1 MEARSRGPER
11 TLARVVSALGQGAAA
26 LLGIVLLAG
35 AGGILLATQ
44 TAAGRS
50 AAADLLEGALAGAV
64 QGEVEVG
71 AVTGGNLFTRVRLE
85 ALTIGGEDG
94 ETFVDLRDIRVEY
107 NPVRFLVGTYHLR
120 RLTTGR
126 LEARLLQDEEGGWN
140 FERIFGADDEEGED
154 DGIRLLATDVT
165 VEDGRLVVRTPWTG
179 DPADE
184 VWNLERTDRGLER
197 VVALEGITGRLPL
210 LRLADPRRPMRV
222 EMEGVEALVRAVR
235 QPMGLAELDGA
246 VTFSDTVRVRLDRVR
261 TRRGTALSGRG
272 RVGPE
277 DPPRL
282 RFDLEGDRVEF
293 ADLQWLPLPVPVR
306 GGGSGDLLLRSSDAD
321 PEVLAV
327 EVRDGD
333 FRSEETRVTG
343 DLAVRLE
350 ETPVFEGMDLQLRPL
365 RLRLVHDLLGTDGP
379 DGRVEGRV
387 RGDGPADLFGIDADV
402 ALHPLDGASPSRL
415 RAVGGIGLVGDP
427 RRFDGLQLE
436 FSGFEPRW
444 SRLLEVDTRQE
455 GRIDG
460 VAGLDRSPEG
470 GVTFSA
476 DVVHRVPG
484 DSTSRVE
491 ARGGLDPDAGSMD
504 VSLTADPLSLSVLD
518 PFFPALDMVGVVRGP
533 ASVSGTLSELQAEAD
548 LETPRGHVQFDG
560 SFDLASEQ
568 RTYDATLSA
577 RDVQLRQWF
586 RRGPDSDLAVQGRV
600 EGSGTDPATLRASF
614 DLQVLPSTVEGARV
628 DSSLLR
634 FTVEQGLARVDT
646 FAIRSDVGVLRGRGG
661 FGLAPDRRAA
671 LLLSLEA
678 SDLARWNRWLVPG
691 RGPTVLGDDEERDLS
706 SLFAEGEGEGDEG
719 EGTAAVAPPDTLA
732 GSLTARG
739 AVFGNTE
746 EFGVGGNLTGQ
757 EVRWG
762 ETSADSLRL
771 VLDATD
777 ARSLDSLALSG
788 GVRGLDHGGQPVDSV
803 VFRVQRTGSRAGD
816 VSLRAHRSGGSTT
829 ADGAVE
835 WSEARKVVDL
845 RSLALRMGD
854 QSLRLADTTRIAY
867 GDDGLSVEEFLLE
880 GEQGGRIRMDGAVP
894 RGGEAD
900 FSLAME
906 GLDLGAVRTLAGTG
920 PEVSGRM
927 QGRLRVR
934 GTAGSPRMEASA
946 RVDGPGVGE
955 HRYAALVGEAR
966 YADRRLELET
976 ELQGEAGRLARIAGS
991 VRSDLSLQARDRRL
1005 LDDPLDLRMSAD
1017 SLPLDLLLAPVE
1029 AVRDVEG
1036 HAEFETRVT
1045 GSPETPS
1052 LDGSGRVRAS
1062 GLHVVPLDVRLRD
1075 VRSRMTL
1082 SGTEVRVDSLTLA
1095 SGSEGEGRITG
1106 SVDVASPTNPAFDL
1120 EVRARR
1126 LRVAD
1131 RRRATMLAD
1140 GRGRL
1145 GGTYR
1150 RPTVEGEF
1158 RLSDGSVR
1166 VEDFL
1171 RQDETVDLT
1180 DPELLALVDTTSLA
1194 ERRLLAR
1201 IQNPFLQNLRADLT
1215 LQIGPDLWL
1224 RARNLDV
1231 ELAGEVDL
1239 RMDRAQADVTVFG
1252 SVRLVRGNYRWSAAG
1267 EVIGRQLRI
1276 SDGTIEFVGTP
1287 GMDPNVDI
1295 TATHRVRSQLGTITV
1310 SVNITGTMAEPQLTL
1325 SSEPPLSES
1334 DRVCVLLINSPC
1346 SAAGARGQLVAETV
1360 LGRVGTELSSV
1371 LSGGAGPDYITVQSA
1386 AGARGQRQA
1395 AAGAEDG
1402 DSDGGDLLGDKEV
1415 EIGWYLNPEV
1425 FLTLTQPF
1433 GRRTPAFSLD
1443 WRFSEAWTLEF
1454 RSEHL
1459 FDPTLGGSAASSS
1472 NLDEQRLWGLFLFRE
1487 WSF

>member
-1 MEARSRGPER
+1 MENRSRGPDR
-11 TLARVVSALGQGAAA
+11 TLGRVVSALGQGVAA
-26 LLGIVLLAG
+26 LLGVVLLAG
-35 AGGILLATQ
+35 AGGILVATQ

-50 AAADLLEGALAGAV
+50 AAADLLEDALAGAV
-64 QGEVEVG
+64 DGEVEVG
-71 AVTGGNLFTRVRLE
+71 SVTGGNLFTRVRLQ
-85 ALTIGGEDG
+85 ALTIRGRDG

-107 NPVRFLVGTYHLR
+107 NPVPFLVGSYHLR
-120 RLTTGR
+120 RLTVGR
-126 LEARLLQDEEGGWN
+126 LEARLLQAGDGTWN
-140 FERIFGADDEEGED
+140 YERIFGPDEGDDGKD
-154 DGIRLLATDVT
+154 GGIRLRATDVT
-165 VEDGRLVVRTPWTG
+165 VGDGRLEVRTPWTG

-184 VWNLERTDRGLER
+184 IWNLERTDRGPER
-197 VVALEGITGRLPL
+197 VIALEGITGRLPL

-222 EMEGVEALVRAVR
+222 EMEGVEALARAVR
-235 QPMGLAELDGA
+235 QPIGLAELDGA

-261 TRRGTALSGRG
+261 SREGTALSGRG
-272 RVGPE
+272 WVAPT
-277 DPPRL
+277 DPPRF
-282 RFDLEGDRVEF
+282 RFDLEGERVEF
-293 ADLQWLPLPVPVR
+293 SDLQWLPLPVPGR
-306 GGGSGDLLLRSSDAD
+306 GGGSGDLRLRSSDLD
-321 PEVLAV
+321 PEVLTV
-327 EVRDGD
+327 ELRDSD
-333 FRSEETRVTG
+333 FRSGETRVTG

-350 ETPVFEGMDLQLRPL
+350 ETPVFEAMDLRLRPL
-365 RLRLVHDLLGTDGP
+365 RLRLAHELLGTEGP

-387 RGDGPADLFGIDADV
+387 RGSGPADLFEVDAD
-402 ALHPLDGASPSRL
+402 LTLRPPDGAEPSRV
-415 RAVGGIGLVGDP
+415 RAVGGVGLVGEP
-427 RRFDGLQLE
+427 RRFDGLELE
-436 FSGFEPRW
+436 FEGFEPRW

-460 VAGLDRSPEG
+460 TAGLDRGLEG
-470 GVTFSA
+470 RVAFSA

-491 ARGGLDPDAGSMD
+491 AEGDIDPDAGAMD

-533 ASVSGTLSELQAEAD
+533 ASVSGTLSDLQAEAD
-548 LETPRGHVQFDG
+548 LDTPRGHVQFAG
-560 SFDLASEQ
+560 TFDVASER
-568 RTYDATLSA
+568 RTYDATLTA
-577 RDVQLRQWF
+577 RGIQLQQWF
-586 RRGPDSDLAVQGRV
+586 RRGPDSDLEVQGRV

-614 DLQVLPSTVEGARV
+614 DLEVLPSRVAGARV

-634 FTVEQGLARVDT
+634 FTVESGLARVDT

-671 LLLSLEA
+671 LLLSLDA
-678 SDLARWNRWLVPG
+678 PDLSRWNRWLVPG
-691 RGPTVLGDDEERDLS
+691 RGPSAVGDGEEDLS
-706 SLFAEGEGEGDEG
+706 TLFAEGDGDG
-719 EGTAAVAPPDTLA
+719 DDGDGAAVATPDTLA
-732 GSLTARG
+732 GSLMARG

-746 EFGVGGNLTGQ
+746 EFGVGGNLTGKA
-757 EVRWG
+757 VRWG
-762 ETSADSLRL
+762 ATAADSVRL

-788 GVRGLDHGGQPVDSV
+788 DVRGLEHAGQPVDSV
-803 VFRVQRTGSRAGD
+803 VFRVQRTGTRAGD
-816 VSLRAHRSGGSTT
+816 VFLRAHRPGGAAT
-829 ADGAVE
+829 ADAAVE
-835 WSEARKVVDL
+835 WSEARKAVDL
-845 RSLALRMGD
+845 RSLALRMGE
-854 QSLRLADTTRIAY
+854 QSLRLADTARIAY
-867 GDDGLSVEEFLLE
+867 GDSGLAVQEFLLE
-880 GEQGGRIRMDGAVP
+880 GEEGARIRLDGAVP
-894 RGGEAD
+894 RGGTAD
-900 FSLAME
+900 LTLAMD
-906 GLDLGAVRTLAGTG
+906 GIDLQSLRTLTGTG
-920 PEVSGRM
+920 PDVSGRM

-934 GTAGSPRMEASA
+934 GSAGSPRMEASLQ
-946 RVDGPGVGE
+946 VDGPGVGE
-955 HRYAALVGEAR
+955 HRYSALEGEAR

-976 ELQGEAGRLARIAGS
+976 ELHGEPGRLARVAGS
-991 VRSDLSLQARDRRL
+991 VRADLALQERDRRL
-1005 LDDPLDLRMSAD
+1005 LDDPLDLRVSAD
-1017 SLPLDLLLAPVE
+1017 SVPLDLLLAPVGS
-1029 AVRDVEG
+1029 VRDVEG
-1036 HAEFETRVT
+1036 HARFETRVT
-1045 GSPETPS
+1045 GSPDALA
-1052 LDGSGRVRAS
+1052 LDGSGQVRAS
-1062 GLHVVPLDVRLRD
+1062 GLHVVPLGVRIRD
-1075 VRSRMTL
+1075 VRSRMTF

-1095 SGSEGEGRITG
+1095 SGSEGRGRITG

-1120 EVRARR
+1120 EVRARK

-1158 RLSDGSVR
+1158 RLSDGSIR

-1171 RQDETVDLT
+1171 RQDEAVDLT

-1252 SVRLVRGNYRWSAAG
+1252 DVRLVRGNYRWSAAG

-1276 SDGTIEFVGTP
+1276 SEGRIEFVGTP
-1287 GMDPNVDI
+1287 GMDPNLDI

-1310 SVNITGTMAEPQLTL
+1310 SVNITGTMAEPQLVIT
-1325 SSEPPLSES
+1325 SDPPLSES
-1334 DRVCVLLINSPC
+1334 DRMCVLLINSPC

-1371 LSGGAGPDYITVQSA
+1371 LSGGAGPDYVTVQSA
-1386 AGARGQRQA
+1386 AGARGQRGS
-1395 AAGAEDG
+1395 AAGEEDESG
-1402 DSDGGDLLGDKEV
+1402 AGDLLGDKEV

-1443 WRFSEAWTLEF
+1443 WRFAEAWTLEF

-1459 FDPTLGGSAASSS
+1459 FDPTLGGSASS